1 MVSKRPL
8 ALAVVTSGDMNGSDL
23 TAKPVITLTEVSF
36 TYDGPPVIQ
45 RASFAIGQGDFVC
58 VIGPNGGGKSTLLK
72 LMLGLI
78 EPNQGKV
85 EVLGK
90 SPRAARSLI
99 GYMPQHAQLDPRF
112 PVSVLDVVL
121 MGRLGRAPRLGP
133 YRQADKQVALTAL
146 GEVGMAELRRRP
158 FAQLSG
164 GQRQRVLIA
173 RALACEPELLLFD
186 EPMANLD
193 PVVQDDLYALLGK
206 LNRKLTIVMVSHDIG
221 FVSLYFKTV
230 VCVNRTVH
238 THPMSEL
245 SHRAV
250 ADMYGREVRLLHH
263 SRAPNA
269 RVEP

>member
-1 MVSKRPL
+1 
-8 ALAVVTSGDMNGSDL
+8 MNGSNV
-23 TAKPVITLTEVSF
+23 TTKSVITLTEVSF
-36 TYDGPPVIQ
+36 TYDGPPVVQ
-45 RASFAIGQGDFVC
+45 RANLVIGERDFVC

-72 LMLGLI
+72 LILGLI
-78 EPNQGKV
+78 EPQQGRIA
-85 EVLGK
+85 VLGK
-90 SPRAARSLI
+90 SPRAARALI
-99 GYMPQHAQLDPRF
+99 GYMPQRAQLDPRF

-121 MGRLGRAPRLGP
+121 MGRLGRAPMLGP

-158 FAQLSG
+158 FSQLSG

-173 RALACEPELLLFD
+173 RALACEPELLLLD

-193 PVVQDDLYALLGK
+193 PAVQDDLYGLLGT

-245 SHRAV
+245 SHRTV

-263 SRAPNA
+263 GGTANA

>member
-1 MVSKRPL
+1 MKEYD
-8 ALAVVTSGDMNGSDL
+8 VT
-23 TAKPVITLTEVSF
+23 TKPVIVLTEVSF
-36 TYDGPPVIQ
+36 TYDGPPVVQ
-45 RASFAIGQGDFVC
+45 RASLTIAAGDFVC

-78 EPNQGKV
+78 EPDQGKV
-85 EVLGK
+85 EVLGR
-90 SPRAARSLI
+90 SPREARSRI
-99 GYMPQHAQLDPRF
+99 GYMPQYTQLDPRF

-121 MGRLGRAPRLGP
+121 MGRLGRAPMLGP
-133 YRQADKQVALTAL
+133 YRQADKQVAMAAL
-146 GEVGMAELRRRP
+146 GEVGMGEFRKRP
-158 FAQLSG
+158 FARLSG

-193 PVVQDDLYALLGK
+193 PAVQDDLYELLGG

-245 SHRAV
+245 SNRTV

-263 SRAPNA
+263 TRGTANA
-269 RVEP
+269 RVES